1 MKKFDE
7 ELAAL
12 HKQLVEMGAL
22 AEEMLACATQ
32 SLANGSDNAFE
43 AVAASEQNMDQL
55 QLDID
60 QEVVRLLTVYGPVA
74 TDLRYLLT
82 VSKVTSGLERIGDQA
97 VNLCEAMQLMVDK
110 GNSTTQP
117 QLSHMA
123 QLVQTMLRQ
132 SLDAYINK
140 DTKSSESIMGQ
151 DDVIDSLNDQI
162 ARELLSDDIVREA
175 IKAPQDIAN
184 IMAQILIAR
193 SLERIADQACN
204 ICEEV
209 FYLVKGDDVR
219 HSEG

>member
-1 MKKFDE
+1 
-7 ELAAL
+7 
-12 HKQLVEMGAL
+12 
-22 AEEMLACATQ
+22 
-32 SLANGSDNAFE
+32 
-43 AVAASEQNMDQL
+43 MDQM

-74 TDLRYLLT
+74 SDLRYLLT
-82 VSKVTSGLERIGDQA
+82 VSKVTSNLERIGDQA
-97 VNLCEAMQLMVDK
+97 VNMCETLRLMK
-110 GNSTTQP
+110 NQSERSTQP

-123 QLVQTMLRQ
+123 QLVQNMLQQ
-132 SLDAYINK
+132 SLSAYINK
-140 DTKSSESIMGQ
+140 DAKAPETIMGQ
-151 DDVIDSLNDQI
+151 DDVIDSINDQI

-184 IMAQILIAR
+184 IMAQILVAR

-209 FYLVKGDDVR
+209 YYLVKGDDVR

>member
-7 ELAAL
+7 ELAVL
-12 HKQLVEMGAL
+12 HKQLIDMGSL
-22 AEEMLACATQ
+22 AEEMLTTATQ
-32 SLANGSDNAFE
+32 SLSNGSNNAFE
-43 AVAASEQNMDQL
+43 AVTESEYNMDQM

-97 VNLCEAMQLMVDK
+97 VNICEAMQLMADK
-110 GNSTTQP
+110 GNNDTQS
-117 QLSHMA
+117 QLPHMA

-140 DTKSSESIMGQ
+140 NTKASESIMGQ

-162 ARELLSDDIVREA
+162 ARELRSDDIVREA

>member
-7 ELAAL
+7 ELAVL
-12 HKQLVEMGAL
+12 HKQLVDMGTL
-22 AEEMLACATQ
+22 AEDMLTTATQ
-32 SLANGSDNAFE
+32 SLNTGSDNAFE
-43 AVAASEQNMDQL
+43 AVADSERTMDQM

-97 VNLCEAMQLMVDK
+97 VNICEAMQLMVDK
-110 GNSTTQP
+110 GSSSTQP
-117 QLSHMA
+117 QLPHMA

>member
-7 ELAAL
+7 ELAVL
-12 HKQLVEMGAL
+12 HKQLIDMGSL
-22 AEEMLACATQ
+22 AEEMLATATQ
-32 SLANGSDNAFE
+32 SLSNGSNTAFE
-43 AVAASEQNMDQL
+43 VVSKSEQNMDQM

-82 VSKVTSGLERIGDQA
+82 VSKVISGLERIGDQA
-97 VNLCEAMQLMVDK
+97 VNICEAMQLMADK
-110 GNSTTQP
+110 GNNDTPS
-117 QLSHMA
+117 QLPHMA

-140 DTKSSESIMGQ
+140 NTKASESIMGQ

>member
-22 AEEMLACATQ
+22 AEEMLASATQ
-32 SLANGSDNAFE
+32 SLPNGSDNAFE

>member
-1 MKKFDE
+1 MKQFDE
-7 ELAAL
+7 DLAAI
-12 HKQLVEMGAL
+12 HKSLVEMGTL
-22 AEEMLACATQ
+22 AETMLETAIQVLTGHSQ
-32 SLANGSDNAFE
+32 DAFQ
-43 AVAASEQNMDQL
+43 AVVDSEQTMDQM

-74 TDLRYLLT
+74 SDLRYLLT
-82 VSKVTSGLERIGDQA
+82 VSKVTSNLERIGDQT
-97 VNLCEAMQLMVDK
+97 VNMCETLRLMK
-110 GNSTTQP
+110 NQSERSTQP

-123 QLVQTMLRQ
+123 QLVQNMLQQ
-132 SLDAYINK
+132 SLSAYINK
-140 DTKSSESIMGQ
+140 DAKAPETIMGQ
-151 DDVIDSLNDQI
+151 DDVIDSINDQI